1 MHLNTPQSYRKP
13 LVINVLDLLVST
25 TSLALESAQIERKEL
40 FANNKLL
47 ADINK
52 EIEMLGII
60 SSQAQVLLTII
71 K

>member
-25 TSLALESAQIERKEL
+25 TSLALASAQIERKDL

-47 ADINK
+47 GDINK
-52 EIEMLGII
+52 EIEMLETIA
-60 SSQAQVLLTII
+60 SQAQVLLTII